1 MKLPMKCTCGHTFGV
16 YAHRVLTSDANCPVC
31 GSYRTEYDQDA
42 DRAMTERILA
52 ERRRELSRETNTA
65 QMEARKR

>member
-1 MKLPMKCTCGHTFGV
+1 M
-16 YAHRVLTSDANCPVC
+16 
-31 GSYRTEYDQDA
+31 TEYDQDA

-65 QMEARKR
+65 QMEAMPK

>member
-1 MKLPMKCTCGHTFGV
+1 MIPMKCRGCGYRFQV
-16 YAHRVLTSDANCPVC
+16 AHRILTVDGDCPQC
-31 GSYRTEYDQDA
+31 GSVMTEYDQDA

-65 QMEARKR
+65 QMEAMPK